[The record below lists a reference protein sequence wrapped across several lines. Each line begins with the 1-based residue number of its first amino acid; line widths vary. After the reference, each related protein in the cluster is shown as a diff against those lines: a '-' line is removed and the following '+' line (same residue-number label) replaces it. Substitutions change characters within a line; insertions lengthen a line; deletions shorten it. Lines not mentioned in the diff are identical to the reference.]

1 MGCSPPGSSVHG
13 FLWSGLPFPSP
24 GELPDPGIEPG
35 FPALQADCLP
45 SEPAGKP
52 TVLWRQVELGIGG
65 EQEPLTAL
73 REPTFW
79 GEDREWVWQWQ
90 EGRSTG
96 RLKARGRG
104 ARASQASSDSPDRGW
119 KEEPE
124 PWREC
129 LSGQCFLCFQVRGSA
144 RQLGTEVGPQDSAQT
159 GCEGGDIAVGRG
171 MPWGC
176 GVRRLGG
183 SRANKEP
190 FTLRRL
196 RFNLRA
202 VGGIGQVY
210 AELEWE

>member
-1 MGCSPPGSSVHG
+1 M
-13 FLWSGLPFPSP
+13 
-24 GELPDPGIEPG
+24 
-35 FPALQADCLP
+35 
-45 SEPAGKP
+45 
-52 TVLWRQVELGIGG
+52 
-65 EQEPLTAL
+65 
-73 REPTFW
+73 
-79 GEDREWVWQWQ
+79 
-90 EGRSTG
+90 
-96 RLKARGRG
+96 
-104 ARASQASSDSPDRGW
+104 
-119 KEEPE
+119 
-124 PWREC
+124 
-129 LSGQCFLCFQVRGSA
+129 
-144 RQLGTEVGPQDSAQT
+144 GPQDSAQT